1 MQTVAVAEAPAAVTP
16 RRPALPVAIPLLLL
30 VAAIAWLNPVGYV
43 GGGTDDW
50 HYVSAAECW
59 ARHGACLPHDHWS
72 ARWPLIA
79 PMSLALWLGESRA
92 TLAFVP
98 FLYALAAIL
107 LAAHVA
113 SRLFGR
119 AASFPAA
126 SLLALTPT
134 FALSM
139 ARPNVDVVELV
150 FLLAALAAWL
160 AATERPTGR
169 RFAFA
174 AGVALS
180 LAVQTRETSLVY
192 VALFGL
198 WFLLSPARARRIT
211 WWAAPGFAVPMAV
224 QMLIHGLA
232 AGDPLLRFRLA
243 LDHGRIPSTE
253 LDSHVDTS
261 RSPLLNPDFIAG
273 WKPAAG
279 IDVHWSVNPLI
290 NLLAHPAI
298 GITLLGALFLL
309 AAYGARGLLD
319 PPARRRAMLLLGA
332 AALASLVLIYVLAI
346 DPKPRMFMPLAAAA
360 SMTAAAFGV
369 AAWQARQRPL
379 AAIVA
384 LAVGANAIL
393 ILGAQP
399 SMTGVEAAAGR
410 WIAEANAPLSSDETT
425 RRLLHLVPAA
435 RNLPDAVPGGPLQ
448 LRASLDGCASIAGE
462 AGRIEREYRF
472 GQDDPWFRRAI
483 RGPDGVTTPALCLLR
498 ATPPDPPQR

>member
-16 RRPALPVAIPLLLL
+16 WRRALPVAIPLLLL
-30 VAAIAWLNPVGYV
+30 TAAIAWLNPVGYV

-59 ARHGACLPHDHWS
+59 ASHGACLPHDHWS

-79 PMSLALWLGESRA
+79 PMSVALWFGESRA
-92 TLAFVP
+92 TLALVP
-98 FLYALAAIL
+98 FLYAISAIL
-107 LAAHVA
+107 LTAHVA
-113 SRLFGR
+113 TRLFGR
-119 AASFPAA
+119 RTAFAAAG
-126 SLLALTPT
+126 LLALTPT
-134 FALSM
+134 FALST

-160 AATERPTGR
+160 AATERPVGR
-169 RFAFA
+169 ALAFA

-180 LAVQTRETSLVY
+180 LAVQTRETSFVY

-198 WFLLSPARARRIT
+198 WFLISPPSAKRII
-211 WWAAPGFAVPMAV
+211 WWAAPGFALPMAV

-232 AGDPLLRFRLA
+232 GGDPLLRFRLA
-243 LDHGRIPSTE
+243 LDHGHIPSTE
-253 LDSHVDTS
+253 LDAHVDTS

-279 IDVHWSVNPLI
+279 IDVHWSINPLI
-290 NLLAHPAI
+290 NLVAHQAI
-298 GITLLGALFLL
+298 GITLLGALFLT

-319 PPARRRAMLLLGA
+319 PPARRRAFLFLGA
-332 AALASLVLIYVLAI
+332 AALASLLLIYVLAI

-360 SMTAAAFGV
+360 SITAAALGV
-369 AAWQARQRPL
+369 AAWRAGQRPL
-379 AAIVA
+379 PAVIA
-384 LAVGANAIL
+384 LAVAANAIL
-393 ILGAQP
+393 ILGVQP

-425 RRLLHLVPAA
+425 RRLLLLVPGA
-435 RNLPDAVPGGPLQ
+435 RSLPDAAPGSQLQ
-448 LRASLDGCASIAGE
+448 LRASLDGCAAIAGN

-472 GQDDPWFRRAI
+472 GQDDAWFRRAL
-483 RGPDGVTTPALCLLR
+483 RGPGDATTPALCLLR
-498 ATPPDPPQR
+498 AAPFGAPRG